1 MITATSTAATLD
13 LPSIDHSSDG
23 THAQEDLVKWV
34 DDLPRDKLDD
44 LGHLEGDEPLVRLL
58 TTLKKWGMLLA
69 TPLRKPL

>member
-1 MITATSTAATLD
+1 M
-13 LPSIDHSSDG
+13 
-23 THAQEDLVKWV
+23 